1 MANLFGFEIK
11 RKKDGTEDV
20 QSFAPPVDDE
30 GSVVVTAGGAYG
42 TYVDLEGT
50 AKNEAELV
58 TKYRNMVQQP
68 EVQRA
73 IEDIVNESIV
83 VTDDEKVVECVT
95 DDVEQ
100 PESIKKRIREEFD
113 EVLRL
118 LDFSNVGYDV
128 FQKWYVDGRLYYH
141 AIIDESKVRDG
152 IKELRFI
159 DPRKIR
165 KVKEV
170 EKKREGE
177 AVVQKTKNEYYVYNE
192 KGFNAKGAASIGSV
206 GGMDSTKG
214 LKIAKDS
221 IVHTTSGILNENNSL
236 VLSHLHK
243 AIKPLNQL
251 RMLEDASVIYR
262 ISRAPERRIFYI
274 DVGNLPKMKAE
285 QYLRDMMTKHKNRL
299 VYDASTGEVRDDR
312 KFMTMMED
320 FWLPRREGGR
330 GTEIT
335 TLPGGQNLGEME
347 DIIYFQKKLYQ
358 ALNVPVS
365 RLEAENGFSLG
376 RASEITRDEVKF
388 SKFIGRLRNRFSILF
403 DKILEKQLIL
413 KGVIAPEDWADIKA
427 ALRYDFMQDNH
438 FEELKQAEI
447 LQNRLTIL
455 RDIDEYTGKYYSQ
468 KWVRENILQQS
479 EDDIKEI
486 DQEIVDEMEADE
498 IMQRAQGGDEYGDEE
513 EPMDE
518 PVQQEPEPQANTQ
531 PQEQVISD
539 EEKKLVESMTKFM
552 DSMVPE
558 ED

>member
-1 MANLFGFEIK
+1 MANLFGFGIK
-11 RKKDGTEDV
+11 RKEDKNTEEV
-20 QSFAPPVDDE
+20 KSFAPAVDDE
-30 GSVVVTAGGAYG
+30 GSLVVSAGGAYG
-42 TYVDLEGT
+42 TYVDLEGN

-58 TKYRNMVQQP
+58 TKYRNLVQQP

-73 IEDIVNESIV
+73 VEDIVNEAVV
-83 VTDDEKVVECVT
+83 VTDDRKVVECVT
-95 DDVEQ
+95 DDIDQ
-100 PESIKKRIREEFD
+100 PDSIRKRIREEFD
-113 EVLRL
+113 EVIRL

-141 AIIDESKVRDG
+141 AIIDDTNVREG

-170 EKKREGE
+170 EQKREGE
-177 AVVQKTKNEYYVYNE
+177 VVIQKTKNEYYVYSD
-192 KGFNAKGAASIGSV
+192 KGFSAKGGSIGTV
-206 GGMDSTKG
+206 GGIDGTKG

-243 AIKPLNQL
+243 AIKPINQL
-251 RMLEDASVIYR
+251 RMLEDAAVIYR

-285 QYLRDMMTKHKNRL
+285 QYLRDMMAKHKNRL

-312 KFMTMMED
+312 KFMTMLED

-347 DIIYFQKKLYQ
+347 DILYFQKKVYQ

-388 SKFIGRLRNRFSILF
+388 SKFINRLRNRFSILF
-403 DKILEKQLIL
+403 NKILEKQLIL
-413 KGVIAPEDWADIKA
+413 KGVIAPEDWPSIKSFI
-427 ALRYDFMQDNH
+427 RYDFMHDNH

-447 LQNRLTIL
+447 LQNRLQIVAE
-455 RDIDEYTGKYYSQ
+455 IDEYTGKYYSE
-468 KWVRENILQQS
+468 KWVRTNVLQQS
-479 EDDIKEI
+479 EDEMKEI
-486 DQEIVDEMEADE
+486 DEQIEEEGEKNGDEFEDEMDDNEADE
-498 IMQRAQGGDEYGDEE
+498 
-513 EPMDE
+513 
-518 PVQQEPEPQANTQ
+518 QEPEQ
-531 PQEQVISD
+531 S
-539 EEKKLVESMTKFM
+539 
-552 DSMVPE
+552 
-558 ED
+558 